1 VVYKESWGELF
12 SNNLNGSNMKG
23 FLYTISYKDFV
34 TDKTGDISATFRSR
48 KPEIDRKLK
57 VIQDEL
63 KDRSSHQKK
72 SVNQV
77 LNFSVNLAHEF
88 IQDHREIV
96 KDIDIEIKELNKE
109 KENQRKIFNRALEF

>member
-1 VVYKESWGELF
+1 
-12 SNNLNGSNMKG
+12 MKG

-63 KDRSSHQKK
+63 KDKSSHQKK